1 MLSVIMLNV
10 IMLIVTML
18 NVIKLIIMMIVILL
32 GVIMLNVIMLIVT
45 VLNVITLIVIMLSVG
60 YAEFIM
66 LGIIMLNVVYAACW
80 SVIHF
85 ISISTLGHKTFLN
98 HQNLKDKLARSSLL
112 TIFTTQFF
120 YLQVSPEP
128 TRL

>member
-1 MLSVIMLNV
+1 MLSVVMLNV

-32 GVIMLNVIMLIVT
+32 GVIMQN
-45 VLNVITLIVIMLSVG
+45 VG

-66 LGIIMLNVVYAACW
+66 LGVIMLNVVYAACW
-80 SVIHF
+80 SVVHF
-85 ISISTLGHKTFLN
+85 ITISTLGHKTFLN

-120 YLQVSPEP
+120 LFAGKPGANPSVVPYSVH
-128 TRL
+128 